1 MDDYCMAW
9 GSKRNTESQMVAK
22 EKITDTLFGVICK
35 DFMEEVVFEK
45 GFEVWVRF
53 PQTIREMLQSSSGS
67 YSDCQVTAVTSL
79 IHI

>member
-1 MDDYCMAW
+1 
-9 GSKRNTESQMVAK
+9 MVAK

-35 DFMEEVVFEK
+35 DSMEEVAFEK

-53 PQTIREMLQSSSGS
+53 QQIFRKMLQSSSGS

-79 IHI
+79 IHL